1 MQYMLLLA
9 VNGLWLIYCEKYFD
23 WFWFPNHLCI
33 FICTNELE
41 QATNLHKAIPPEK
54 VKNNAVLESK
64 TEHR

>member
-1 MQYMLLLA
+1 MD
-9 VNGLWLIYCEKYFD
+9 CD
-23 WFWFPNHLCI
+23 WFTVKNILIDFDFPITVCI

-54 VKNNAVLESK
+54 VKNNAVMESK